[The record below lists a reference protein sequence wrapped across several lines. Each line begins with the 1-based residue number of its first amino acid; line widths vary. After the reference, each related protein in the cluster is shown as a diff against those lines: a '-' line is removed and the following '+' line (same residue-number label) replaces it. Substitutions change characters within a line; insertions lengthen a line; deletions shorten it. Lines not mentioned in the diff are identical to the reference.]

1 LLARVDKYVDVKSG
15 AIMCHHFKIFQA
27 FWTILLVYDSMIMW
41 DSLWVTDSQAE
52 MVSAPPPTPKPF
64 AEQARPP
71 PVAADPA
78 PADDDDAK
86 FVTPWKVIFAFSCF

>member
-1 LLARVDKYVDVKSG
+1 
-15 AIMCHHFKIFQA
+15 
-27 FWTILLVYDSMIMW
+27 
-41 DSLWVTDSQAE
+41 VTDSQAE

-86 FVTPWKVIFAFSCF
+86 FVTP

>member
-1 LLARVDKYVDVKSG
+1 MLDPVWAN
-15 AIMCHHFKIFQA
+15 
-27 FWTILLVYDSMIMW
+27 
-41 DSLWVTDSQAE
+41 SQAE

-64 AEQARPP
+64 AEAPP

-86 FVTPWKVIFAFSCF
+86 FVTP

>member
-1 LLARVDKYVDVKSG
+1 MIQWS
-15 AIMCHHFKIFQA
+15 CKILFGWQ
-27 FWTILLVYDSMIMW
+27 
-41 DSLWVTDSQAE
+41 SQAE

-86 FVTPWKVIFAFSCF
+86 FVTPWKVIFAFSCFYNPTKSYTYPK

>member
-1 LLARVDKYVDVKSG
+1 
-15 AIMCHHFKIFQA
+15 M
-27 FWTILLVYDSMIMW
+27 YDSIIMW

-86 FVTPWKVIFAFSCF
+86 FVTPWKVIFAFSCFYNPTKSYTYPKLSKHVAVN